1 MVQLIRHV
9 TVSYFCF
16 QEIWQAVDKFK
27 AWLNKI
33 FVVPAP
39 WAYLIDIPCFIFVG
53 IVLVNTITGP
63 VAYVAYLA
71 SAYALVSFSIAIVR
85 DMYNLPK
92 RIKESRFYGKLV
104 QMPFIG
110 KLITDDSV
118 RIWMSLY
125 FGVAVNVLYVILKI
139 TTGIVYK
146 SSWLIFFGGYYFALA
161 LMRFFI
167 IDTDRITRNRGR
179 DLRTEYRRYLL
190 CAVSLFVL
198 NIFLAFII
206 KMAAN
211 LEAVI
216 EYPGFLIFGMA
227 FYAFYA
233 IITTTISV
241 IKYRKHETI
250 MFSAAKVSSFTAAM
264 VSMLSLEIAMTA
276 RFGAED
282 IAFRKMMTSVTGFFI
297 LAIVLVM
304 AVLMIIRA
312 SRFLLS
318 DKV

>member
-1 MVQLIRHV
+1 M
-9 TVSYFCF
+9 
-16 QEIWQAVDKFK
+16 DKFK

-53 IVLVNTITGP
+53 IVLIKAITGP

-85 DMYNLPK
+85 DLGNLPE
-92 RIKESRFYGKLV
+92 RIKRSRIYSALV
-104 QMPFIG
+104 QMPFVG
-110 KLITDDSV
+110 KLITDDAV
-118 RIWMSLY
+118 RIWVSLY

-146 SSWLIFFGGYYFALA
+146 SSWLIFFGGYYLALA
-161 LMRFFI
+161 VMRFFI
-167 IDTDRITRNRGR
+167 IDTDRIARSRGR
-179 DLRTEYRRYLL
+179 DLRAEYWRYLL
-190 CAVSLFVL
+190 CAVSLLVL
-198 NIFLAFII
+198 NIFLAFITR
-206 KMAAN
+206 MAAN
-211 LEAVI
+211 LEGVI

-227 FYAFYA
+227 LYAFYA
-233 IITTTISV
+233 VITTTISA

-250 MFSAAKVSSFTAAM
+250 MFSAAKVASFTAAM

-276 RFGAED
+276 RFGADD
-282 IAFRKMMTSVTGFFI
+282 IAFRKMMTSVTGFCIF
-297 LAIVLVM
+297 AIVLVM

-312 SRFLLS
+312 ARFLLS